1 MERDLV
7 KRQLKN
13 GINVY
18 ILPTKKFKTTLIKVF
33 IHQDLEKELVT
44 KTSLVPFVLKRG
56 CNRFPTAQKIRM
68 YLEELYGA
76 DFDADV
82 LKKGERHI
90 LVFETDLVNEKFIGG
105 KNDILRDGL
114 LALREIMLDPLVE
127 NGGFKEEYVVQEKD
141 VLKREIL
148 SLFNNKMQ
156 YAIERCIQEMCKDE
170 DYSLFRY
177 GKIEDLDSI
186 DEISLYKYYLEMI
199 KTNPIDIYIMGDVDP
214 DRDFPII
221 EEAFSYDRGHSK
233 VLKQTFV
240 NKEVLKEKTV
250 FEKQN
255 VEQGKLSLGLRTY
268 TTYGDDDYYPLL
280 MANGILG
287 GGPHSK
293 LFQNVREKASLAY
306 YAFSRIEKT
315 KGLMLITSGVEI
327 GNYDRALEII
337 LQQIQDLKNGHITE
351 YEIESTRKML
361 INSFRETSDNP
372 SATINL
378 YLDGIINNR
387 NETIDDMIKQV
398 KEVDK
403 EEIVEVSQKIKLDT
417 IYFLTNNND

>member
-1 MERDLV
+1 VERDLV

-13 GINVY
+13 GINVH
-18 ILPTKKFKTTLIKVF
+18 ILPTEKFKTTLIKVF
-33 IHQDLEKELVT
+33 IHQDLGKELVT
-44 KTSLVPFVLKRG
+44 KTSLVPLVLKRG

-68 YLEELYGA
+68 YFEELYGA

-105 KNDILRDGL
+105 KNDILRNGL
-114 LALREIMLDPLVE
+114 LALREIMVDPLVE

-186 DEISLYKYYLEMI
+186 DKISLYKYYLEMI

-221 EEAFSYDRGHSK
+221 EEAFSYDRGQCK

-268 TTYGDDDYYPLL
+268 TTYSDDDYYPLL

-315 KGLMLITSGVEI
+315 KGLMLITSGIEI

-337 LQQIQDLKNGHITE
+337 LQQIQDLKNGRITE

-417 IYFLTNNND
+417 IYFLTNNKD